1 MATYDEIYVNLK
13 LWISCSEGA
22 IWIWD
27 APAQQTFGCF
37 VMKKNNYFDTSS
49 HNRNHNKLILCLLT
63 NAKLCLQK
71 ICFYT
76 EAFLNII

>member
-37 VMKKNNYFDTSS
+37 VMKKNNYFDVTTGITI
-49 HNRNHNKLILCLLT
+49 N
-63 NAKLCLQK
+63 
-71 ICFYT
+71 
-76 EAFLNII
+76 